1 MPTTRRRNKNNGG
14 RKRNGGPTK
23 TVKRKNKSPPHRVND
38 DSNKS
43 TRTTRSSSATHQKVE
58 ENDDSPQARRAR
70 VQALLFR
77 AIDGKVDWTAAEKK
91 KKKELVRK
99 KTTKILSPKGKSE
112 DKSLSDEEKASAP
125 KDWDTTH
132 IYSPDELKSCDPQ
145 ECDGC
150 DDNLAV
156 AKWEKMGFLPWN
168 GCLECQTE

>member
-58 ENDDSPQARRAR
+58 ENDTSPKARRAE
-70 VQALLFR
+70 VEAQLFR
-77 AIDGKVDWTAAEKK
+77 AIDNFVGWTPAEKK
-91 KKKELVRK
+91 EKKELVRK

-112 DKSLSDEEKASAP
+112 DNKSLPDEEKATP
-125 KDWDTTH
+125 KEWDTTQ